1 MLAKVVQHRAR
12 ISLHERAYHAV
23 ICVADVIE
31 MRERARAE
39 AIEDLLIEHA
49 DEIVVGA
56 HEFQLTRGREERARL
71 VALRMNASHKRGS
84 CERSEE
90 QSFHVSF

>member
-1 MLAKVVQHRAR
+1 VLALKR
-12 ISLHERAYHAV
+12 SK
-23 ICVADVIE
+23 ICLSS
-31 MRERARAE
+31 MPTK
-39 AIEDLLIEHA
+39 
-49 DEIVVGA
+49 IVVGA